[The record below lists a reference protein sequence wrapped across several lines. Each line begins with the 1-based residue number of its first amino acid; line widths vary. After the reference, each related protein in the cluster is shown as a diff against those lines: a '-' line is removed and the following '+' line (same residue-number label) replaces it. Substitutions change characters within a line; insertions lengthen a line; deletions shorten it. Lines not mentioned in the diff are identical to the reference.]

1 VRAGIV
7 LLGILNSFF
16 FGIIALSITRKPKKI
31 VLSGQL
37 REKK

>member
-7 LLGILNSFF
+7 LLGFLNSFF
-16 FGIIALSITRKPKKI
+16 SRIIGLSITGKPKKI